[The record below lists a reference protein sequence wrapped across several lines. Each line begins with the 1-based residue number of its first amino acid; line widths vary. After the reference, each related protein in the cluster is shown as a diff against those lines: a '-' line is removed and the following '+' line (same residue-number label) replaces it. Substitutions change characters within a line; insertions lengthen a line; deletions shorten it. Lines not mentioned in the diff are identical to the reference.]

1 MTFGQMGQLELSQDG
16 RLLVASVR
24 DLMATKLK
32 ALLNKPACS
41 LIVPNQKA
49 TGIDDR
55 Y

>member
-1 MTFGQMGQLELSQDG
+1 MTFGRVGQSELSQDG

-32 ALLNKPACS
+32 ALLNKPAGS

-49 TGIDDR
+49 TSIDAR